1 MRVVVTR
8 PAEDAA
14 RWVQALQ
21 QEGLDAVALP
31 LMALSALADTSALAG
46 AWRQLGRYQ
55 AIMFVSPAAVTHF
68 FAHYAADATLPRM
81 WSPGP
86 GTARALRRHGVDD
99 AHIVQPGADS
109 PQWDSES
116 LWLAA
121 APTLQAGGRVLIVR
135 GDQAPGPAT
144 EDGVAGADTARG
156 VGREW
161 LGAQLRQRG
170 VEVEYLVAY
179 RRALPAWTD
188 TERHAAQAL
197 SGAGALWLFSSSQA
211 VQHLGQLVPG
221 QDWRA
226 ASALATHPRI
236 AETARRAGFGVVWPS
251 RPAIADVVA
260 SIESIR

>member
-21 QEGLDAVALP
+21 REGLEAVALP
-31 LMALSALADTSALAG
+31 LIALSALADTTALAG
-46 AWRQLGRYQ
+46 AWSRLATYQ
-55 AIMFVSPAAVTHF
+55 AVMFVSPAAVAHF
-68 FAHYAADATLPRM
+68 FAHRTTDATLPRM

-86 GTARALRRHGVDD
+86 GTAQALRRHGVDD
-99 AHIVQPGADS
+99 ACIVQPAVDS
-109 PQWDSES
+109 AQWDSEA
-116 LWLAA
+116 LWMAA
-121 APTLQAGGRVLIVR
+121 APTLHAGGRVLIVR
-135 GDQAPGPAT
+135 GSQESRQAT
-144 EDGVAGADTARG
+144 EDSVSGTDPARG

-161 LGAQLRQRG
+161 LGTQLRQRG
-170 VEVEYLVAY
+170 VAVDHLVAY
-179 RRALPAWTD
+179 RRSLPVWTD

-197 SGAGALWLFSSSQA
+197 SGADALWLFSSSQA
-211 VQHLGQLVPG
+211 LQHLALLVPG

-236 AETARRAGFGVVWPS
+236 AEAAQQAGFGVVWPS
-251 RPAIADVVA
+251 RPAISDVLA